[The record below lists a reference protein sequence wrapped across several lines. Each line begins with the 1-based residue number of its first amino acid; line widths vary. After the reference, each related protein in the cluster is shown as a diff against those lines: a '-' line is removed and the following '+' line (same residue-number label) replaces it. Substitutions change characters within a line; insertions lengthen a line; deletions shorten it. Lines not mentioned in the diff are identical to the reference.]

1 MLSKA
6 KLWLS
11 LAVGTLLMWSTGAHA
26 AWELNMPRGVT
37 QISRDTYDLHMTI
50 FWWMIAIGVVV
61 LIIANPR
68 EPNRPLSTKAQKWK

>member
-50 FWWMIAIGVVV
+50 F
-61 LIIANPR
+61 
-68 EPNRPLSTKAQKWK
+68 